1 MRPNIGEVRGPAV
14 NILVV
19 EDGVEVA
26 EAIMES
32 IERWGYCAD
41 WSETGEDSL
50 QKVRQQKYDLIL
62 LDIFLSDVKGY
73 VLIPQFKEVWPE
85 IGIVTM
91 TGYNSRELEKEVREQ
106 GILYYMIKPLNTNEL
121 RRLLD
126 HVAQK
131 LRVAG
136 QP

>member
-1 MRPNIGEVRGPAV
+1 M

-91 TGYNSRELEKEVREQ
+91 TGYNSRELEKEKLLKRLAHLE
-106 GILYYMIKPLNTNEL
+106 EL
-121 RRLLD
+121 AAKQNISNALEEM
-126 HVAQK
+126 K
-131 LRVAG
+131 LEHNL
-136 QP
+136 